1 MYQEEKVQEGKREE
15 LQDISKESKT
25 TRMVEK
31 RIEKKSRGKNE
42 KTTLRPVRIPRIKD
56 KQDKVKK
63 EDTWKPGP
71 DPQDKER

>member
-31 RIEKKSRGKNE
+31 RIEKNE
-42 KTTLRPVRIPRIKD
+42 KSLEKREDNPELQPVRIPRIKE

-63 EDTWKPGP
+63 EDT
-71 DPQDKER
+71 

>member
-31 RIEKKSRGKNE
+31 RIEKNE
-42 KTTLRPVRIPRIKD
+42 KREDNPELRPGRIPRIKE

-71 DPQDKER
+71 DAQDKER

>member
-63 EDTWKPGP
+63 EDT
-71 DPQDKER
+71 